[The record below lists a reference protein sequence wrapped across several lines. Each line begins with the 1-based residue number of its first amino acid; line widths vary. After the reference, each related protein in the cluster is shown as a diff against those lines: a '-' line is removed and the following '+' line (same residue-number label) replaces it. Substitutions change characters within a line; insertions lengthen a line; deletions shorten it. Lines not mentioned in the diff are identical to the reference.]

1 MRRACSRPRPANP
14 PENRHRFDARF
25 DVVLWFAQTAITS
38 GSMRARRGAVH
49 GSPLRSD
56 RAMCARL
63 ARVGVA
69 SWMAVAVGV
78 RETLTAL
85 LSERLTLAIT

>member
-38 GSMRARRGAVH
+38 GSMRARRGAVQ

-56 RAMCARL
+56 RALCVSVSRPA
-63 ARVGVA
+63 
-69 SWMAVAVGV
+69 AVAVGE
-78 RETLTAL
+78 RETLTAP
-85 LSERLTLAIT
+85 LSERVTLAIA